1 MPLALAQLP
10 ATITA
15 TSGNQHAANP
25 SFPNGSLHAGKL
37 TLIFRVRLAT
47 SGLLLHEHRLI
58 LMPARMQ
65 TSTEVRSALYYT
77 QGGLVADTPHGGGV
91 GATYFTIQGHTGFGG
106 VQTSPGE
113 AAYSR
118 LTPQAF
124 VGAVSTTFTQ
134 ILSGTAAPPTSV
146 SVIDGMAAIK
156 DLGDTIRAYF
166 DPTGGGQQARLDATR
181 TQDLALEFLNMTAP
195 ISAEDQ
201 VGQVGWRIHPD
212 RSMVDIQQDARQP
225 FLYNYTLR
233 FAALAPL
240 ASAEH
245 DAFVEQYAD
254 PQTGLLDSLRKIT
267 TVVTS
272 VAHGVNTLV
281 DAANVMLMQN
291 ITGPI
296 TTFLGGCQQLGDAIG
311 TFMNGVSTKLAFP
324 LYARRSLDHIFDSP
338 RQSVE
343 SLKQSAHDF
352 AEFFVE
358 TADPRSLSS
367 VFTGTQTSAGVS
379 DALTLSLNHE
389 APQTI
394 HLGTQ
399 TTGPAVAAAIQTQVQ
414 ALTPTETSN
423 ASAYR
428 DFTATYDAT
437 HGQYTL
443 SSGTKFSDAAS
454 VTVLVPTDP
463 LLSPQDSSALLGLGV
478 GNGGQEHAGSAYP
491 LHALALLRGVEQACT
506 HLQAFP
512 DYFADQL
519 EAQDAALAALL
530 PPGVTRPQIR
540 GDQHMQQTRIT
551 PGDSLQG
558 IAARVGSDW
567 QTLALVNRLTYPY
580 IIDGPTTVTSGRV
593 SSADYWHITDS
604 AQTWPVEAWQG
615 QRLDIV
621 SGPGAGQSRR
631 ILHNDGTTLTIE
643 TAWTVLPQN
652 FSTYAIRTADNPVQ
666 RTGTVTSAGS
676 TTLTDSSLSL
686 VPGSQQGLT
695 LVLTT
700 GPTAGER
707 GQVVGNDATT
717 YTVTPAWEVPP
728 PAGSLYLLLGPEQ
741 ATLRQ
746 KVVGEWLSVPRPSAQ
761 AVLPIRSRLQDVS
774 AITGKH
780 LSTEEKLFGRDLLLD
795 PDTMALRYDPALGD
809 AVTLAGLDNLRAAL
823 IHYINV
829 PIGELEYAPNIG
841 SFVAE
846 ELGLTATLPLQIQ
859 LLASVERTIRQD
871 GRIASMNGA
880 QLVTQG
886 GLAVIAFG
894 ATAIN
899 GATIERVVIR

>member
-1 MPLALAQLP
+1 
-10 ATITA
+10 
-15 TSGNQHAANP
+15 
-25 SFPNGSLHAGKL
+25 
-37 TLIFRVRLAT
+37 
-47 SGLLLHEHRLI
+47 
-58 LMPARMQ
+58 
-65 TSTEVRSALYYT
+65 
-77 QGGLVADTPHGGGV
+77 
-91 GATYFTIQGHTGFGG
+91 
-106 VQTSPGE
+106 
-113 AAYSR
+113 
-118 LTPQAF
+118 
-124 VGAVSTTFTQ
+124 
-134 ILSGTAAPPTSV
+134 
-146 SVIDGMAAIK
+146 
-156 DLGDTIRAYF
+156 
-166 DPTGGGQQARLDATR
+166 
-181 TQDLALEFLNMTAP
+181 
-195 ISAEDQ
+195 
-201 VGQVGWRIHPD
+201 
-212 RSMVDIQQDARQP
+212 
-225 FLYNYTLR
+225 
-233 FAALAPL
+233 
-240 ASAEH
+240 
-245 DAFVEQYAD
+245 
-254 PQTGLLDSLRKIT
+254 
-267 TVVTS
+267 
-272 VAHGVNTLV
+272 
-281 DAANVMLMQN
+281 
-291 ITGPI
+291 
-296 TTFLGGCQQLGDAIG
+296 
-311 TFMNGVSTKLAFP
+311 
-324 LYARRSLDHIFDSP
+324 
-338 RQSVE
+338 
-343 SLKQSAHDF
+343 
-352 AEFFVE
+352 
-358 TADPRSLSS
+358 
-367 VFTGTQTSAGVS
+367 
-379 DALTLSLNHE
+379 
-389 APQTI
+389 
-394 HLGTQ
+394 
-399 TTGPAVAAAIQTQVQ
+399 
-414 ALTPTETSN
+414 
-423 ASAYR
+423 
-428 DFTATYDAT
+428 
-437 HGQYTL
+437 
-443 SSGTKFSDAAS
+443 
-454 VTVLVPTDP
+454 
-463 LLSPQDSSALLGLGV
+463 
-478 GNGGQEHAGSAYP
+478 
-491 LHALALLRGVEQACT
+491 
-506 HLQAFP
+506 
-512 DYFADQL
+512 
-519 EAQDAALAALL
+519 
-530 PPGVTRPQIR
+530 
-540 GDQHMQQTRIT
+540 
-551 PGDSLQG
+551 
-558 IAARVGSDW
+558 
-567 QTLALVNRLTYPY
+567 
-580 IIDGPTTVTSGRV
+580 
-593 SSADYWHITDS
+593 
-604 AQTWPVEAWQG
+604 VEAWQG